1 MDRALISSA
10 VDDRKSIRTAF
21 IRTFLALCVL
31 FWLVVTFGYLSE
43 DARFASIVTGAII
56 IGFGLLN
63 QLLGKP
69 LQIGRLD
76 LPSFFISVYLLI
88 LFVPAIFIFFDIS
101 GSIKY
106 SYLVAMES
114 LLLTFTIG
122 AGLANV
128 LLYMSSPGLKPNH
141 TPHIVRTEL
150 DLKFESIW
158 LILVV
163 FSGVVLVMAIIA
175 LPFNPLI
182 EAIKRDTSSIDQVRL
197 RYVATELP
205 KVLGFLYEIVRR
217 AILMGCVVYA
227 YLMSVIWGDRWKR
240 IFPVLFVLL
249 LIANSFSLER
259 GPLIAQFA
267 VILIAMLLV
276 NNQTLFSILKPRRLV
291 LAISA
296 MLVGGV
302 MTLLQYGLDF
312 SFGQVLK
319 RSWLVFSSRLFDP
332 AYMASLAFQEFN
344 ADTYFLNGQYVRLLS
359 VLRGRE
365 IVEAFAR
372 PQLDIGPVSFIGDLW
387 RQWGWP
393 GVIIGGVIIGLVFQL
408 VDRQYLSIDGEKSLL
423 LITIHAIL
431 LGGVLLILYGSVF
444 GVMSVSVF
452 IAAVAAGIYIR
463 RSMKTGKIANTDHLN
478 HVNS

>member
-1 MDRALISSA
+1 MAHLLTSNTVST
-10 VDDRKSIRTAF
+10 RKNQRTVF
-21 IRTFLALCVL
+21 GGTLLALGVL
-31 FWLVVTFGYLSE
+31 SWLVVTFGYLTE
-43 DARFASIVTGAII
+43 DARFASLVTVTII

-63 QLLGKP
+63 QLLGRSLK
-69 LQIGRLD
+69 IGRLD

-88 LFVPAIFIFFDIS
+88 LFIPSISLFFDIPS
-101 GSIKY
+101 SVKY
-106 SYLVAMES
+106 SYLPAMES
-114 LLLTFTIG
+114 VLITFPIG
-122 AGLANV
+122 VGLANI
-128 LLYMSSPGLKPNH
+128 LLRSLLTESKNNQTLR
-141 TPHIVRTEL
+141 IVRTDL
-150 DLKFESIW
+150 DRKFESVW
-158 LILVV
+158 LVLVV
-163 FSGVVLVMAIIA
+163 FSVIVLITTVIA
-175 LPFNPLI
+175 LPFNPLM
-182 EAIKRDTSSIDQVRL
+182 EAIKRDTSAIDQVRL

-217 AILMGCVVYA
+217 ALMMGCVVYA
-227 YLMSVIWGDRWKR
+227 YLMSVIWGGRWKR
-240 IFPVLFVLL
+240 IFPVLFVFL

-259 GPLIAQFA
+259 GPLVAQFA

-276 NNQTLFSILKPRRLV
+276 NNQTLFSILKPRRLG

-332 AYMASLAFQEFN
+332 AYMASLTFQEFN
-344 ADTYFLNGQYVRLLS
+344 SDTYFLNGQYVRLLS

-387 RQWGWP
+387 RQWGWS
-393 GVIIGGVIIGLVFQL
+393 GVIIGGIIIGFIFQI
-408 VDRQYLSIDGEKSLL
+408 VDRRYLTINGEKSLL

-431 LGGVLLILYGSVF
+431 LGGVLLILYGSIF

-452 IAAVAAGIYIR
+452 FAAVTAGIFIR
-463 RSMKTGKIANTDHLN
+463 RSMKTDKTANTDHLN
-478 HVNS
+478 HISR